1 MGGREKTQEE
11 LEEEKEEK
19 ELINASRVLM
29 YGILKKIK
37 IFKLLKKQ
45 LEEETV

>member
-1 MGGREKTQEE
+1 MNLGGREETQEE

-37 IFKLLKKQ
+37 YFNC
-45 LEEETV
+45 